1 MKIRQTPAFKRDLK
15 RYKKKHYDI
24 TKVKVAVECIIS
36 KDTYKLKTFYKDH
49 SLKGNWQGY
58 RELHIE
64 YDWLLIYKIEKES
77 ITLVLTRTGK
87 HDDLFD

>member
-1 MKIRQTPAFKRDLK
+1 MK

-36 KDTYKLKTFYKDH
+36 KDTYKLKTVYKDH

-64 YDWLLIYKIEKES
+64 DDWLLIYKIEKES

>member
-1 MKIRQTPAFKRDLK
+1 MILL
-15 RYKKKHYDI
+15 
-24 TKVKVAVECIIS
+24 
-36 KDTYKLKTFYKDH
+36 KLKTFYKDH

-64 YDWLLIYKIEKES
+64 DDWLLIYKIEKES

>member
-1 MKIRQTPAFKRDLK
+1 M
-15 RYKKKHYDI
+15 

-64 YDWLLIYKIEKES
+64 DDWLLIYKIEKES

>member
-36 KDTYKLKTFYKDH
+36 KDTYKLKTVYKDH
-49 SLKGNWQGY
+49 SLKGNW
-58 RELHIE
+58 
-64 YDWLLIYKIEKES
+64 
-77 ITLVLTRTGK
+77 
-87 HDDLFD
+87 